1 MEILRV
7 ENLSK
12 VYGKGTT
19 QVTAI
24 DNLSFQ
30 VEKGEF
36 VAIVGASRKWKINT
50 FAFTSEALTGQAVVK
65 FSSMEKIFISL
76 TTMNLLFFEEGKL
89 DSFISFII

>member
-12 VYGKGTT
+12 VYGKGST

-36 VAIVGASRKWKINT
+36 IAIVGASRKWKINA
-50 FAFTSEALTGQAVVK
+50 FAFASVVLIDQVVVK
-65 FSSMEKIFISL
+65 FSLMEKIFISL
-76 TTMNLLFFEEGKL
+76 TTTNLLFSEEGKL
-89 DSFISFII
+89 GSFINFII

>member
-19 QVTAI
+19 QVKAI

-30 VEKGEF
+30 VQKGEF
-36 VAIVGASRKWKINT
+36 VAIVGASRKWKIN
-50 FAFTSEALTGQAVVK
+50 AA
-65 FSSMEKIFISL
+65 
-76 TTMNLLFFEEGKL
+76 
-89 DSFISFII
+89 SFDWRSRPTKQRQSIY

>member
-19 QVTAI
+19 QVKAI

-50 FAFTSEALTGQAVVK
+50 FTFDWWSGSTKQWKS
-65 FSSMEKIFISL
+65 IY
-76 TTMNLLFFEEGKL
+76 
-89 DSFISFII
+89 